1 MKNKKDKKK
10 ENVMAKILK
19 NFPDSRKTEMYPWAE
34 WFDGVPRLL
43 EEGVDF
49 LVPYNSFRA
58 SAHQA
63 AKRHGLKVRVA
74 KLDNGMALQAYKETS
89 I

>member
-1 MKNKKDKKK
+1 
-10 ENVMAKILK
+10 
-19 NFPDSRKTEMYPWAE
+19 MYPWTE
-34 WFDGVPRLL
+34 WFDGTPRLL
-43 EEGVDF
+43 EEGVD
-49 LVPYNSFRA
+49 LRVTYNSFRA

-74 KLDNGMALQAYKETS
+74 KLDDGLALQAYKETS

>member
-1 MKNKKDKKK
+1 
-10 ENVMAKILK
+10 MAKILK
-19 NFPDSRKTEMYPWAE
+19 DFPNTRKTEMYPWAE

-43 EEGVDF
+43 EAGVDF
-49 LVPYNSFRA
+49 QVPYNSFRA

-74 KLDNGMALQAYKETS
+74 KLDNGMALQAYKETT

>member
-1 MKNKKDKKK
+1 
-10 ENVMAKILK
+10 MAKILK
-19 NFPDSRKTEMYPWAE
+19 NFPESRKTEMYPWAE

-49 LVPYNSFRA
+49 RVPYNSFRA

-74 KLDNGMALQAYKETS
+74 RLENGMALQAYKETS